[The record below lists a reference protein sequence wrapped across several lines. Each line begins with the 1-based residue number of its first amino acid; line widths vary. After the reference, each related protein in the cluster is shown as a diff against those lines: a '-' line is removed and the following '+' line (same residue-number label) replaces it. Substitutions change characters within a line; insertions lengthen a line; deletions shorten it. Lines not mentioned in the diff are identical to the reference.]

1 MPSTLP
7 TPLAAAL
14 GLVPATLDGVRSL
27 PGRVVQLPIL
37 AVSSALTKLD
47 ATRRGY
53 DDLAE
58 RGERLVARLRGVSFD
73 ELEDAVEDSLKSTPV
88 AGLYDA
94 VEDAAEDVVE
104 GAGRALRAVTDTAA
118 GAAQTVT
125 GAVSEVAGQATGAA
139 EAAATSV
146 AETVAETVADA
157 VPTEAEVARAR
168 AAAAVAAAEARVR
181 EAAAEVAEA
190 AEEVEEAGGDASEA
204 EKAAER
210 ALAAVKPGGKG
221 RPTPKATEPDD
232 TRIDSAAAPAA
243 VAAADR
249 VSGGP
254 VLAHDELPLADYD
267 HMTLGSLRGR
277 VRSLSVEQLGQVR
290 AYEKAHAD
298 RLPVVTMLD
307 NRLAKLQ
314 TDSSVRP
321 TGNTDAPTVPELQ
334 PSQIGQGGSKVQPAT
349 SGPTPGAPSPG
360 VPTGP
365 R

>member
-14 GLVPATLDGVRSL
+14 GLVPATLDGVRSI

-73 ELEDAVEDSLKSTPV
+73 ELEDAVEDSLAGTPV

-104 GAGRALRAVTDTAA
+104 GAGRALRSVGGTAVE
-118 GAAQTVT
+118 AAQTVT
-125 GAVSEVAGQATGAA
+125 GTVSDAAGTVSDAAGVVSGAA
-139 EAAATSV
+139 QDAAS
-146 AETVAETVADA
+146 TVAETVTET
-157 VPTEAEVARAR
+157 VPTEADLARAR

-190 AEEVEEAGGDASEA
+190 AEDVEEAGGDASEA

-232 TRIDSAAAPAA
+232 TRIDSAATPAA

-277 VRSLSVEQLGQVR
+277 VRSLSLEQLGQVR

-314 TDSSVRP
+314 TDS
-321 TGNTDAPTVPELQ
+321 G
-334 PSQIGQGGSKVQPAT
+334 
-349 SGPTPGAPSPG
+349 TP
-360 VPTGP
+360 
-365 R
+365 